1 MGYLVFGILLTLWL
15 LLSRGR
21 GFLTKDERRKRKLQL
36 LEYAGA
42 AAIFSIMLE
51 SVLRGRAEVLWY
63 PIGVMA
69 VIAVYYS
76 RKIFFWLKSLK
87 AEKHTRR

>member
-1 MGYLVFGILLTLWL
+1 MGYVVFALLLTLWL

-63 PIGVMA
+63 PYAVMA
-69 VIAVYYS
+69 VIALYYG
-76 RKIFFWLKSLK
+76 RKIFLWLKGLRK
-87 AEKHTRR
+87 PEKQRR